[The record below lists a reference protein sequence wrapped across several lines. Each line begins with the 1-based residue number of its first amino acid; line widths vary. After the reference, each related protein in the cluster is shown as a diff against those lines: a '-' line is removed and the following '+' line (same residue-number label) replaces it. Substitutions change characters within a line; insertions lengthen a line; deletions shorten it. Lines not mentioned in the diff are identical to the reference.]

1 MPELGP
7 LHPQVVHF
15 VVALLL
21 LGVFLR
27 WLSLTG
33 HLRWTHPA
41 AAFLLILGT
50 VASVVAVSSGDDAH
64 GPAERVPGARQAVVE
79 HEEWGERTRNVFL
92 GIALL
97 EVVILAAGASR
108 AGRVLRV
115 VSAVAGAAG
124 AVVLY
129 EAAEH
134 GGQLVYEYAGGV
146 GTRKGNPEDVE
157 RLLVAGLYHQA
168 QADRAAGRS
177 DEAARL
183 FEELV
188 RRMPDDPGVRLLGIE
203 SLLRDRDDAAA
214 ARARLA
220 SLSVP
225 EDNARARIQAGLLL
239 VDAYAELGHADSA
252 QSAVAELQREFPTN
266 GRVRT
271 RATELGVGGG
281 EEE

>member
-1 MPELGP
+1 MPEIGP

-27 WLSLTG
+27 WMSLTG
-33 HLRWTHPA
+33 YLRWTHPA
-41 AAFLLILGT
+41 AALLLLLGT
-50 VASVVAVSSGDDAH
+50 VASVVAVKSGDDAH

-92 GIALL
+92 GIALI
-97 EVVILAAGASR
+97 EIVILAVGSSR

-134 GGQLVYEYAGGV
+134 GGQLVYAYAGGV

-177 DEAARL
+177 DAAARL
-183 FEELV
+183 FEELA
-188 RRMPDDPGVRLLGIE
+188 RRVPGDPGAQLLGIE

-214 ARARLA
+214 ARAGLA
-220 SLSVP
+220 TLSIP
-225 EDNARARIQAGLLL
+225 ADNARARIQAGLLL
-239 VDAYAELGHADSA
+239 VDAFTALGHTDSA
-252 QSAVAELQREFPTN
+252 RGTVGELYREFPTN

-281 EEE
+281 E

>member
-1 MPELGP
+1 MPDIGP

-27 WLSLTG
+27 WISLTG

-41 AAFLLILGT
+41 AALLLILGT
-50 VASVVAVSSGDDAH
+50 VASVVAVKSGDDAH
-64 GPAERVPGARQAVVE
+64 GPAERVPGARPAVVE

-92 GIALL
+92 GVALL
-97 EVVILAAGASR
+97 EVVILVAGASG

-129 EAAEH
+129 ETAEH
-134 GGQLVYEYAGGV
+134 GGRLVYEYAGGV

-168 QADRAAGRS
+168 QADRASGRS
-177 DEAARL
+177 EEAARL

-188 RRMPDDPGVRLLGIE
+188 HRMPDDPGVQLLGIE
-203 SLLRDRDDAAA
+203 SLLRDRDDGAA
-214 ARARLA
+214 ARAGLA
-220 SLSVP
+220 TLNVP
-225 EDNARARIQAGLLL
+225 GDNVRARIQAGLLL
-239 VDAYAELGHADSA
+239 VDAFTALGHADSA
-252 QSAVAELQREFPTN
+252 RNAISELHQEFPAN
-266 GRVRT
+266 GRIRA
-271 RATELGVGGG
+271 RATELGVPVSGG
-281 EEE
+281 